1 METLFLTRGVRLSR
15 KDNTISIYCPTQK
28 IRRAVPVETLK
39 QIVVAGATD
48 LNSDLITFLGKAGV
62 RVSFLDY
69 YGYFSGSL
77 EPANPHA
84 SGKVHLKQAEK
95 ILNLETRLSVAR
107 LLIMAGLKNCV
118 NNLKY
123 YQYRGNMQLSDW
135 IQGME
140 HALTQIESAKTP
152 EILMGYE
159 GQARQY
165 YYAAW
170 GEIDPR
176 LNITKRTR
184 RPPGDAINA
193 LISFL
198 NSLVYVTCRHEL
210 SKTHLDVTLSF
221 VHSPQQ
227 VRASLALDLAEVF
240 KPVLTDRLIF
250 KLIRKRQITEADFE
264 QHAGA
269 CLLTE
274 KGRRLVLEAFS
285 EQLDQQRLGDLV
297 GYKQLIL
304 REAFKIEAHVLDM
317 KPYEAY
323 LQRN

>member
-1 METLFLTRGVRLSR
+1 METLFLARGVRLSR
-15 KDNTISIYCPTQK
+15 KENTISIYCPTQK

-39 QIVVAGATD
+39 HIVVAGATD

-69 YGYFSGSL
+69 YGYFSGAL

-95 ILNLETRLSVAR
+95 VLDLTARLSLGR
-107 LLIMAGLKNCV
+107 LFISAGIYNCIS
-118 NNLKY
+118 NLKY
-123 YQYRGNMQLSDW
+123 YHYRGKTELA
-135 IQGME
+135 IFIEGME
-140 HALTQIESAKTP
+140 QCLTQIERAKNP
-152 EILMGYE
+152 EVLMGYE

-176 LNITKRTR
+176 LSLEKRTR

-193 LISFL
+193 LMSFL

-210 SKTHLDVTLSF
+210 SKTHLDLTLSF
-221 VHSPQQ
+221 VHSAQQ
-227 VRASLALDLAEVF
+227 ARASLALDVAEIF
-240 KPVLTDRLIF
+240 KPLITDRLIF
-250 KLIRKRQITEADFE
+250 KLIRKQQLTETDFDSHE
-264 QHAGA
+264 GA

-274 KGRRLVLEAFS
+274 KGRRVVLEAFS
-285 EQLDQQRLGDLV
+285 EQLDQQRLGELV

-304 REAFKIEAHVLDM
+304 REAFKIEAYVLDM
-317 KPYEAY
+317 KPYEPY
-323 LQRN
+323 LQRV